1 MRTMHKGY
9 WKVERISMHRGVT
22 EYDQTIHKVN
32 RLTWDFVC
40 YHGRRARL
48 VAADLLVADHVA
60 ALRHGIADHVKRVWH
75 VGHSNH
81 SQTHK
86 VCLFHHHLV

>member
-40 YHGRRARL
+40 YH
-48 VAADLLVADHVA
+48 
-60 ALRHGIADHVKRVWH
+60 
-75 VGHSNH
+75 
-81 SQTHK
+81 
-86 VCLFHHHLV
+86 